1 MSFYTQW
8 LKLTEQPVSE
18 RLLQATPAQVEH
30 ALAVTTRT
38 LDDFAALLSPA
49 AAAYLPQMAN
59 MARALT
65 RQQFGPT
72 VRFYLPLYL
81 TNLCAND
88 CTYCGFSARNALR
101 RTVLDESAVR
111 AECEAMTAQGFDS
124 LLLVSGEH
132 ERAAGMPY
140 FRRMLPVVRPYAANL
155 SMEVQPLATAE
166 YAELRTLGLDGVL
179 VYQET
184 YDAEV
189 YAAHHLRGRKRD
201 FRWRLET
208 PDRLGQ
214 AGMEKVGL
222 GVLLGLGDW
231 RQDTLR
237 MAHHLRYLQNTWWRT
252 RYAVAFPRL
261 RPSASGFSPPHPVSD
276 RQLLQLVSAWRLFDP
291 TIELSLSTRE
301 PATLRDVL
309 VESGISH
316 ASAGSQTRP
325 GGYAQPSSALDQF
338 EPGDH
343 RTAAEVAARWQQ
355 QGIEVIWHEA
365 GVGGFAQP
373 CAGQ

>member
-1 MSFYTQW
+1 MSFYPQW
-8 LKLTEQPVSE
+8 QQLAAQPLSTM
-18 RLLQATPAQVEH
+18 LQASAADVER
-30 ALAVTTRT
+30 ALAAPVRSPA
-38 LDDFAALLSPA
+38 DFAALLSPA
-49 AAAYLPQMAN
+49 AARYLPQMTS

-65 RQQFGPT
+65 RQQFGQT

-88 CTYCGFSARNALR
+88 CSYCGFSARNALR
-101 RTVLDESAVR
+101 RTVLDEQAVQ
-111 AECEAMTAQGFDS
+111 AECEAIVRQGFDS

-184 YDAEV
+184 YDAAV
-189 YAAHHLRGRKRD
+189 YAEHHLRGRKRD

-208 PDRLGQ
+208 PDRLGE

-231 RQDTLR
+231 RQDSLM
-237 MAHHLRYLQNTWWRT
+237 MAYHLRYLQQTWWRT

-261 RPSASGFSPPHPVSD
+261 RPSASGFTPPHPVSD
-276 RQLLQLVSAWRLFDP
+276 RQLLQLVAAWRLFDH
-291 TIELSLSTRE
+291 TLELSLSTRE
-301 PATLRDVL
+301 PAELRDVL
-309 VESGISH
+309 IECGISH

-325 GGYAQPSSALDQF
+325 GGYAQPSTALDQF

-343 RTAAEVAARWQQ
+343 RPAAEVAARWQQ

-365 GVGGFAQP
+365 GQGRFAGGCP
-373 CAGQ
+373 GG

>member
-1 MSFYTQW
+1 MSFYPQW
-8 LKLTEQPVSE
+8 QQLAAQPLSTM
-18 RLLQATPAQVEH
+18 LQASAADVER
-30 ALAVTTRT
+30 ALAAPVRSPA
-38 LDDFAALLSPA
+38 DFAALLSPA
-49 AAAYLPQMAN
+49 AARYLPQMTS

-65 RQQFGPT
+65 RQQFGQT

-88 CTYCGFSARNALR
+88 CSYCGFSARNALR
-101 RTVLDESAVR
+101 RTVLDEQAVQ
-111 AECEAMTAQGFDS
+111 AECEAIVRQGFDS

-184 YDAEV
+184 YDAAV
-189 YAAHHLRGRKRD
+189 YAEHHLRGRKRD

-208 PDRLGQ
+208 PDRLGE

-231 RQDTLR
+231 RQDSLM
-237 MAHHLRYLQNTWWRT
+237 MAYHLRYLQQTWWRT

-261 RPSASGFSPPHPVSD
+261 RPSASGFTPPHPVSD
-276 RQLLQLVSAWRLFDP
+276 RQLLQLVAAWRLFDP
-291 TIELSLSTRE
+291 TLELSLSTRE
-301 PATLRDVL
+301 PAELRDVL
-309 VESGISH
+309 IECGISH

-325 GGYAQPSSALDQF
+325 GGYAQPSTALDQF

-343 RTAAEVAARWQQ
+343 RPAAEVAARWQQ

-365 GVGGFAQP
+365 GQGRFAGGCP
-373 CAGQ
+373 GG